1 MKSKYEIETRNLLF
15 KQYIQHGRL
24 KSDFLYLET
33 LLTEINEL
41 ISSTKNLYY
50 ENFAKNLNNVLLQ
63 RETYW
68 SIIIKHF
75 IMK

>member
-1 MKSKYEIETRNLLF
+1 MKSKYKLDTRNLLF
-15 KQYIQHGRL
+15 TQYIQHGRL